1 MIRDRY
7 KALPQV
13 LVCTGGCYVGGALN
27 PTFVK
32 VDSPAIEVM
41 TDLTKIPPATVAPQE
56 TLYQANQSML
66 LRGVRLLLVIEKNG
80 RVSGV
85 VTARDLLGEKPVR
98 IAQARGAR
106 REELEVRDVM
116 TNLEDMEA
124 IKLSD
129 VQHSEVG
136 HIVATLVACGRQHA
150 LVVEEDKEANR
161 QTLRGIF
168 SATQIA
174 RQLGVELTTHE
185 VARTFAE
192 IEAAFAGV

>member
-1 MIRDRY
+1 MITDRY

-13 LVCTGGCYVGGALN
+13 PVCSGGCYVGGAVN
-27 PTFVK
+27 PAFVK
-32 VDSPAIEVM
+32 ADSPAIEVM
-41 TDLTKIPPATVAPQE
+41 TDLTRIPPATVSPHD
-56 TLYQANQSML
+56 TLHAANQHML
-66 LRGVRLLLVIEKNG
+66 LRGVRLLLVVERNG

-85 VTARDLLGEKPVR
+85 VTARDLLGEKPVQV
-98 IAQARGAR
+98 AQARGAR

-116 TNLEDMEA
+116 TSLEVMEA
-124 IKLSD
+124 LKMPD
-129 VQHSEVG
+129 VERSEVG
-136 HIVATLVACGRQHA
+136 HIVATLKACGRQHA
-150 LVVEEDKEANR
+150 LVVEEDREANK

-168 SATQIA
+168 SASQIA

>member
-1 MIRDRY
+1 MFKERY
-7 KALPQV
+7 KALTQV
-13 LVCTGGCYVGGALN
+13 AVCSGGCYVGGALN

-32 VDSPAIEVM
+32 VNSPAIEVM
-41 TDLTKIPPATVAPQE
+41 TDLTRIPPATVTPQE
-56 TLYQANQSML
+56 SLAQANQHML
-66 LRGVRLLLVIEKNG
+66 LRGVRLLLVVEVNG
-80 RVSGV
+80 RISGL

-98 IAQARGAR
+98 IAQARGAK

-124 IKLSD
+124 IRMAD
-129 VQHSEVG
+129 VERSEVG
-136 HIVATLVACGRQHA
+136 HVVTTLVACGRQHT
-150 LVVEEDKEANR
+150 LVVEEDREANK

-168 SATQIA
+168 SASQIA

-192 IEAAFAGV
+192 IEAAFAGI